1 MTTVAASKKS
11 LHPFDAGCRG
21 WMRKPADT
29 NEKQPNQRSQ
39 AASKGASP
47 GRAGMYETPGISATY
62 GLVDWHSVVG
72 NSGLG
77 RHFTGAARLAAQSQR
92 SRYGHPGKNRNQDEP
107 ARDGDR
113 NCGLRTPLPSD
124 STGREGTLRAPSERI
139 RTRSP
144 LL

>member
-47 GRAGMYETPGISATY
+47 GRPGCMKRREFLQHTAWSIGTAWLATQ
-62 GLVDWHSVVG
+62 GW
-72 NSGLG
+72 
-77 RHFTGAARLAAQSQR
+77 A
-92 SRYGHPGKNRNQDEP
+92 
-107 ARDGDR
+107 
-113 NCGLRTPLPSD
+113 
-124 STGREGTLRAPSERI
+124 GTLQALPGLPHKVSAAD
-139 RTRSP
+139 TVT
-144 LL
+144 LGKTG